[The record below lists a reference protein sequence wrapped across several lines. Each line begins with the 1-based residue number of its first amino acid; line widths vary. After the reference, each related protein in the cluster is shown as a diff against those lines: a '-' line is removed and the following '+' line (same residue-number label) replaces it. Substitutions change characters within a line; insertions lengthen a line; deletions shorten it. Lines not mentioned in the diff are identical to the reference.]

1 MYGKND
7 VQLDFEEYDQ
17 LADDQ
22 KDYYK
27 QELHEALTGYYFY
40 DTSLQTANEENKI
53 SEVSGTIH
61 GIPTFAAIL
70 ALCGR
75 VFGLTHMVDIQTIYF
90 VCAVFLIY
98 MLAKDLRMKK
108 GVTILL
114 TTVTAISPIILW
126 TAKSS
131 LTEVFLIILMEL
143 YIYGIVNYQDKKK
156 CWFAVVAIV
165 TFSFYHFTIY
175 TMLPMFIL
183 IYWGLFIAKGEKK
196 IIYQCVT
203 VVLGALLGIC
213 MSCFVAP
220 AYTIGGVIDGRR
232 TGNFK
237 PLYDLIPWIN
247 ESNVLTVTCIAG
259 LAAIMV
265 SIALL
270 ILKKKV
276 CLRIQNVRVIFPW
289 LLKIV
294 MVGSLGLVILN
305 IFQSKTT
312 EVNWL
317 TVVKQS
323 TFVGFGMV
331 TGGVLLVSLIVLW
344 IMKTKIL
351 TINMQNLII
360 SSMFIYCIL
369 IYSIVLRPHIL
380 YYYYFGRYLAPYVPI
395 LIICAGILL
404 NNVGEQMIYTQLIM
418 TIIILMPFLPFFYYS
433 NDDTQLSRETLTE
446 LAEVIETNSAVIM
459 NSQTGRLLYLPVRT
473 MTGTSVYFEEED
485 FENQLK
491 KLSENVD
498 KVYYITVSTETEE
511 IEEKVNVNIVF
522 RKVDKTGENCEYN
535 HKLPLPFPVSVTKEV
550 TQISCYEIKND

>member
-1 MYGKND
+1 MLNLAVVMMTGLMAICVILYLRKVEIVPLIFLTIIFETSMYIIVSGVLFWADIFSIQKAVLGVIIVQGILICILFFKNKEEVKITYSWKGYIIPIVIVLITLPLVWQKYGFYGMGQDEGVYQNHAILLMYGKND

-247 ESNVLTVTCIAG
+247 ESNVLTVTCI
-259 LAAIMV
+259 
-265 SIALL
+265 
-270 ILKKKV
+270 
-276 CLRIQNVRVIFPW
+276 
-289 LLKIV
+289 
-294 MVGSLGLVILN
+294 
-305 IFQSKTT
+305 
-312 EVNWL
+312 
-317 TVVKQS
+317 
-323 TFVGFGMV
+323 
-331 TGGVLLVSLIVLW
+331 
-344 IMKTKIL
+344 
-351 TINMQNLII
+351 
-360 SSMFIYCIL
+360 
-369 IYSIVLRPHIL
+369 
-380 YYYYFGRYLAPYVPI
+380 
-395 LIICAGILL
+395 
-404 NNVGEQMIYTQLIM
+404 
-418 TIIILMPFLPFFYYS
+418 
-433 NDDTQLSRETLTE
+433 
-446 LAEVIETNSAVIM
+446 
-459 NSQTGRLLYLPVRT
+459 
-473 MTGTSVYFEEED
+473 
-485 FENQLK
+485 
-491 KLSENVD
+491 
-498 KVYYITVSTETEE
+498 
-511 IEEKVNVNIVF
+511 
-522 RKVDKTGENCEYN
+522 
-535 HKLPLPFPVSVTKEV
+535 
-550 TQISCYEIKND
+550 